1 MPNIIVLSPE
11 GEIVE
16 NPFNY
21 LTNNFGY
28 DYATALYQFNSR
40 YGVST
45 LNLNKIYNNSPTES
59 KTVREQNFLNSDAS
73 LGVKSLKVNQVS
85 LSEFKKQNNLTDYDT
100 TNLNGVDYNGGYAKS
115 NSVRGS
121 AREFCEFK

>member
-73 LGVKSLKVNQVS
+73 LGVKSLKVNQAS

-100 TNLNGVDYNGGYAKS
+100 SDVNGINYNNGYSRA
-115 NSVRGS
+115 NSTRGS
-121 AREFCEFK
+121 AREFCRLG